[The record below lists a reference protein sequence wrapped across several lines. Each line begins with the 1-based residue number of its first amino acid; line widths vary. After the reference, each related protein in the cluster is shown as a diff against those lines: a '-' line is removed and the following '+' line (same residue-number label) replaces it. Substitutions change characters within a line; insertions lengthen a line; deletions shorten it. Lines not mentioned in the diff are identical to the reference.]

1 MLNSFL
7 RLCKNSFIY
16 RKNNI
21 LFLLHV
27 YFVKISQHKYKQI
40 CFVIYSHITV
50 TLFPTKIYKSHLE
63 K

>member
-7 RLCKNSFIY
+7 RLCKKSFIY

-27 YFVKISQHKYKQI
+27 YFVTISQYKYKQI
-40 CFVIYSHITV
+40 CFVIYRTV
-50 TLFPTKIYKSHLE
+50 TLFPTKIYI
-63 K
+63 